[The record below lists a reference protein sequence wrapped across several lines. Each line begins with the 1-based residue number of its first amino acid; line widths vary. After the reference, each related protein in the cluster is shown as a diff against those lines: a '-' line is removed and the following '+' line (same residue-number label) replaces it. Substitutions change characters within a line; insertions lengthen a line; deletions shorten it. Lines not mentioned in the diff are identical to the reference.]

1 MTGRPIGENQRFMPS
16 YTAVA
21 EAIDRVE
28 AELKRIGW
36 WRNAPLPPEM
46 YQFTQAFA
54 MDTMPFSYWL
64 QFIFIPRVRS
74 IIESHGE
81 FPRTSMVA
89 AQAVREFDG
98 IEEASDLNTAL
109 HDFDAL
115 FR

>member
-1 MTGRPIGENQRFMPS
+1 MPD
-16 YTAVA
+16 YETIT
-21 EAIDRVE
+21 EAINRVE
-28 AELKRIGW
+28 AELKRIGY
-36 WRNAPLPPEM
+36 WRNEPLPPEM

-74 IIESHGE
+74 TIEEKGQ

-98 IEEASDLNTAL
+98 VPETSELLTLLSE
-109 HDFDAL
+109 FDAL
-115 FR
+115 FA

>member
-1 MTGRPIGENQRFMPS
+1 MPS
-16 YTAVA
+16 HEAVA

-36 WRNAPLPPEM
+36 WRDEPLPPEM

-74 IIESHGE
+74 IIEAHGE

-98 IEEASDLNTAL
+98 IDEASDLNAAL
-109 HDFDAL
+109 HDFDTL

>member
-1 MTGRPIGENQRFMPS
+1 MPT
-16 YTAVA
+16 YGDVT

-28 AELKRIGW
+28 ADLKHIGY
-36 WRNAPLPPEM
+36 WRNEPLPPEM

-54 MDTMPFSYWL
+54 MDTMPFSCWL

-74 IIESHGE
+74 IIDVGGE
-81 FPRTSMVA
+81 FPASSMVA

-98 IEEASDLNTAL
+98 AAEADELISAL
-109 HDFDAL
+109 SDFDAL